1 MAYTP
6 QQNGVAEKKNRTLQE
21 MVNSMLSYSG
31 LSEGIWG
38 EVNLTACHILNRVLM
53 KGNTMTPYE
62 LLYERKSNLSYLKV
76 WRCRVIVKVPEPK
89 CKKLGERGV
98 ECIFIGYA

>member
-1 MAYTP
+1 
-6 QQNGVAEKKNRTLQE
+6 
-21 MVNSMLSYSG
+21 
-31 LSEGIWG
+31 
-38 EVNLTACHILNRVLM
+38 M